1 MNFTAVTKK
10 YLVMLLFTSF
20 PRFWVHRL
28 QKFLH
33 EKDRERERDRDKA
46 SENKEKR
53 EILKFHFFSETWP
66 RLVPGPYP
74 YMHNRLPL
82 SFAL

>member
-1 MNFTAVTKK
+1 
-10 YLVMLLFTSF
+10 MLLFTSF

-46 SENKEKR
+46 SENKKKER
-53 EILKFHFFSETWP
+53 EIEISFFSETW
-66 RLVPGPYP
+66 
-74 YMHNRLPL
+74 
-82 SFAL
+82 